1 VTDELE
7 HDERDPWARRPD
19 EHARAY
25 DGFRTFRDLGTT
37 RTIPPAAELAGVR
50 EDTARKWSARYDW
63 HERATAWD
71 DEVHR
76 IEDRERLEAIR
87 TMHQNHRRAGR
98 AAMLKALQ
106 ALDHLQPQNIPAGA
120 AARLLDLGSRLER
133 QTLTVSVED
142 LQGLADDEEVAEDPF
157 ERIARELAT

>member
-1 VTDELE
+1 MSE
-7 HDERDPWARRPD
+7 HEERDAWARQDGEP
-19 EHARAY
+19 ARAY
-25 DGFRTFRDLGTT
+25 DGFRSFRDLGTT
-37 RTIPPAAELAGVR
+37 RTLDPVAELAGVR
-50 EDTARKWSARYDW
+50 VDTVRRWSGRWSW

-142 LQGLADDEEVAEDPF
+142 LQGLGDDDEVAEDPF